1 MIQSESTTASEI
13 GNKQLDA
20 LRRELHAAVDEVLDH
35 FLERAGLTKEG
46 VQADPGVVASP
57 LEVTGEWTYRWPGGA
72 EEVFY
77 KGRWFELLGTDGAH
91 RVRVA
96 WTRRAAWGRDDR
108 VRAVVFHQVGSVD
121 STTYYPWTEFVET
134 DDGRYAAP
142 IPDPDRPR
150 AMLADLDDLPPRF
163 AGMVV
168 ERSDQVFTSIA
179 EGPSL
184 RLVVG
189 KSDEA
194 AMVEHGYW
202 VGVLR
207 NRI

>member
-1 MIQSESTTASEI
+1 MASEI
-13 GNKQLDA
+13 GSEQVDV
-20 LRRELHAAVDEVLDH
+20 LRKELRAAVDKVLDR
-35 FLERAGLTKEG
+35 FLERAGLAKDG
-46 VQADPGVVASP
+46 VQADPDVLVSP
-57 LEVTGEWTYRWPGGA
+57 LEETGEWTYRWPGGA

-77 KGRWFELLGTDGAH
+77 KSRWFELRRTDGAQ

-108 VRAVVFHQVGSVD
+108 VRAVVFHQVGSAD
-121 STTYYPWTEFVET
+121 STNYYPWTEFVET
-134 DDGRYAAP
+134 DDGRYAAS
-142 IPDPDRPR
+142 IPDPNRPR

-163 AGMVV
+163 AGMIV

-179 EGPSL
+179 DGPSL

-189 KSDEA
+189 ESDEA

-202 VGVLR
+202 VAVLR